1 MLAEVF
7 EVNLGNL
14 LDQVLHLGLILDNFS
29 DVDNLLMLQEVK
41 EVLQI
46 FHDGLWILLV
56 THTLIDVRDLLAC

>member
-1 MLAEVF
+1 MLTEVF

-29 DVDNLLMLQEVK
+29 DVDNLLMLQEVQ

-46 FHDGLWILLV
+46 VHDGFWILLI
-56 THTLIDVRDLLAC
+56 THT

>member
-14 LDQVLHLGLILDNFS
+14 LDQVLHLGLIFDNFS
-29 DVDNLLMLQEVK
+29 DVDNLLMLQEVQ

-46 FHDGLWILLV
+46 FHDRLWILLV
-56 THTLIDVRDLLAC
+56 THT

>member
-14 LDQVLHLGLILDNFS
+14 LDQVLHLGLIFDHLS
-29 DVDNLLMLQEVK
+29 YVDNLLMLQEVQ

-46 FHDGLWILLV
+46 VHDGLWILLV
-56 THTLIDVRDLLAC
+56 THT